1 MAALMRKFQKK
12 IIFVL
17 IHNRCLGCQ
26 ETKFLVP
33 FFPTVKYSAGQ
44 MLHIVRNVINFT
56 KAYGNKIKMKAGQ
69 ITAS

>member
-1 MAALMRKFQKK
+1 
-12 IIFVL
+12 
-17 IHNRCLGCQ
+17 
-26 ETKFLVP
+26 
-33 FFPTVKYSAGQ
+33 